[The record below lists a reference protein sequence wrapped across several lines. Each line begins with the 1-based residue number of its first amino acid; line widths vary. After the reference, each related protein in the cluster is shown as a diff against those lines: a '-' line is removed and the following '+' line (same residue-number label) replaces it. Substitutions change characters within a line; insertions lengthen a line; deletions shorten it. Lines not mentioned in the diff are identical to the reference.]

1 MNIHNCFGGNLSEHD
16 DNGMDMKTATIQV
29 LQSEKKVL
37 QSEKK
42 FVVTEFDED
51 CIGNPA
57 AANSMI
63 TFNEYSERRRK
74 KNSRVTLYDTLEK
87 AVDYVREY
95 HQQKENNE

>member
-1 MNIHNCFGGNLSEHD
+1 
-16 DNGMDMKTATIQV
+16 MKTATIQV
-29 LQSEKKVL
+29 LQSEKKDL

-63 TFNEYSERRRK
+63 TYTDYSERK
-74 KNSRVTLYDTLEK
+74 KNCRVTLYNTLER
-87 AVDYVREY
+87 AAEHVREY
-95 HQQKENNE
+95 QTLMKTK

>member
-1 MNIHNCFGGNLSEHD
+1 L
-16 DNGMDMKTATIQV
+16 KTATIQV
-29 LQSEKKVL
+29 LQSEN
-37 QSEKK
+37 K

-63 TFNEYSERRRK
+63 TYEDYSKRK

-87 AVDYVREY
+87 AADHVREY
-95 HQQKENNE
+95 QNE

>member
-1 MNIHNCFGGNLSEHD
+1 
-16 DNGMDMKTATIQV
+16 MKTATIQV
-29 LQSEKKVL
+29 LQGKN
-37 QSEKK
+37 K

-63 TFNEYSERRRK
+63 TFNEYSERK

-87 AVDYVREY
+87 AADHVREY
-95 HQQKENNE
+95 HQQKENNDAREKNSERIARK